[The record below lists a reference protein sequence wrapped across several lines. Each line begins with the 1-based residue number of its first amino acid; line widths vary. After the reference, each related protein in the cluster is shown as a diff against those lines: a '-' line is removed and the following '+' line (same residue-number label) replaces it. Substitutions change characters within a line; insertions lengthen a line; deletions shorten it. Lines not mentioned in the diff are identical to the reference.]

1 MVPPTVLYMYLP
13 VSSWG
18 QSCLNCWHVSPI
30 QSSLQKT
37 THHVVAV
44 GVFFGLISPKML
56 GLQCSNLCWI
66 LLTAWFFRVSLE
78 RFWADMVTLWL
89 WIQRVGA
96 APAVWKPG
104 PTMAEIEETVRDTAL
119 SLIGVESLDN
129 DEPLMDAGTL
139 DHEFSRKKHQ

>member
-1 MVPPTVLYMYLP
+1 M
-13 VSSWG
+13 
-18 QSCLNCWHVSPI
+18 
-30 QSSLQKT
+30 SLLL
-37 THHVVAV
+37 
-44 GVFFGLISPKML
+44 GYSL
-56 GLQCSNLCWI
+56 GLFPQKCWVYNAQTFVESF
-66 LLTAWFFRVSLE
+66 LRPDSSGFLWRGDLGGHGDTVTFESERLE
-78 RFWADMVTLWL
+78 GFVCAAC
-89 WIQRVGA
+89 A